1 MRLPKLAFVRERFS
15 AATFE
20 LFAMH
25 REVQRGFT
33 LIEMMVTIVILG
45 VLVSIAVP
53 SYQQYIIR
61 GKRSAAQS
69 AMLDIANREQQFFL
83 ANRAYADQDELAAN
97 GYSLPSEVSENYVW
111 TVAVAGPVP
120 SFLITFT
127 GTGTQADDNLPG
139 PLTLSS
145 TGEKAPIAKWKR

>member
-1 MRLPKLAFVRERFS
+1 
-15 AATFE
+15 
-20 LFAMH
+20 MH

-83 ANRAYADQDELAAN
+83 ANRAYADQEHWSRMSILNAARS
-97 GYSLPSEVSENYVW
+97 GKFSSDR
-111 TVAVAGPVP
+111 TVHEYCKGIWHVNPVP
-120 SFLITFT
+120 IRLLSPNEVKAGFL
-127 GTGTQADDNLPG
+127 Q
-139 PLTLSS
+139 
-145 TGEKAPIAKWKR
+145 